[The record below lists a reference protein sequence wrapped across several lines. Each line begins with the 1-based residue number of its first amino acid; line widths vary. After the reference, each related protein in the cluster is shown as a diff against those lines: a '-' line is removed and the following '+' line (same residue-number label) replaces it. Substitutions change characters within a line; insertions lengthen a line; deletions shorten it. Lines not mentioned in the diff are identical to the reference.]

1 MGKRWSKNT
10 INEARS
16 LRTKGWSYSMICE
29 RFGVAK
35 STLHYWIGDMP
46 IPRKISDKRRRH
58 LRRIQPLGAEANRQK
73 RIERVANIKE
83 EVKVYLNKVD
93 FSGFSK
99 KAMLSFLYWAEGTK
113 SGESGM
119 VMFSNTDPKLMLV
132 FITLLRECYSVDE
145 ENFRARIYVHYYH
158 NVREVKKYWSEL
170 LGIPL
175 NRFYKTH
182 RKARSKNKRFR
193 RNMGGICHL
202 YYNRVALRDKIM
214 FFYQELADRLVG
226 EVPVV

>member
-1 MGKRWSKNT
+1 MGKRWSKKT

-16 LRTKGWSYSMICE
+16 MRLKGSSYSEICE

-35 STLHYWIGDMP
+35 STLHYWVGDMP
-46 IPRKISDKRRRH
+46 IPGKISNKKRKH
-58 LRRIQPLGAEANRQK
+58 LKRIQVLGAEANKQK
-73 RIERVANIKE
+73 RLKRVGKIKK
-83 EVKVYLNKVD
+83 EVKDYLDEVD
-93 FSGFSK
+93 FSDFSK

-113 SGESGM
+113 SGKSGM

-132 FITLLRECYSVDE
+132 FITLLRECYAVDE
-145 ENFRARIYVHYYH
+145 ENFRARIFVHYYH
-158 NVREVKKYWSEL
+158 NVGEVKKYWSDL
-170 LGIPL
+170 LDIPL
-175 NRFYKTH
+175 SKFYKTH
-182 RKARSKNKRFR
+182 KKARSKNKRFR
-193 RNMGGICHL
+193 KNMGGICHL